1 VTILLQ
7 ANQLGVKIKD
17 RWLIKD
23 INLQIKT
30 GEIITLIGPNGAG
43 KTTLIRALLGLISI
57 STGTVTREPALR
69 IGYCPQ
75 RLTIEKSIPLT
86 VGRFLS
92 LGHAT
97 NLNEQEKVLAQVGMS
112 PFLHASIH
120 KLSGGEFQRVVL
132 ARALLRQP
140 NLLVLD
146 EPAQG
151 VDITG
156 QIELYRLITQ
166 LRDQLGCG
174 ILMVSH
180 DLHLVMAATDQVI
193 CLNHHICCMG
203 HPETVSQHP
212 AYVELFGK
220 QTLESLAIYTHKH
233 NHAHDLSGKYD
244 E

>member
-1 VTILLQ
+1 MTILLQ